1 MSDTAEPSARDGCIA
16 TILRDGREEAVT
28 VALGQTILDAAEA
41 QGLELPHGC
50 RSASCGHCRARLAQG
65 EAEMTINFALDEK
78 EIAAGQILLCEAR
91 PLTPTVRIE
100 YD

>member
-1 MSDTAEPSARDGCIA
+1 MPEKVVTSAGGGCIA
-16 TILRDGREEAVT
+16 TLVRDGRVET
-28 VALGQTILDAAEA
+28 IDVATGQTVLDAAEA

-65 EAEMTINFALDEK
+65 QVEMALNFALDER
-78 EIAAGQILLCEAR
+78 EVAAGQILVCEAR
-91 PLTPTVRIE
+91 PLTPTLRIE